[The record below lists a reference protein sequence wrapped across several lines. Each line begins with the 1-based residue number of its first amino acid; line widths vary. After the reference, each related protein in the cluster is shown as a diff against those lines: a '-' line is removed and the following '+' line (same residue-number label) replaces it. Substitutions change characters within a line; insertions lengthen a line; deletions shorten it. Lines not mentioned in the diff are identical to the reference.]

1 MTKIVK
7 TKKKRAL
14 NLNAL
19 KAIAC
24 TMLTVSLM
32 TTMFSNIFLH
42 TYNNGITVSIENINR
57 EATMLESQNNA
68 LNLEIQNL
76 ISKDRVYDIAT
87 EAGLS
92 QNQNNVISIVEGE

>member
-1 MTKIVK
+1 MAKIVK
-7 TKKKRAL
+7 TKKRRTF
-14 NLNAL
+14 NLQG
-19 KAIAC
+19 IAV
-24 TMLTVSLM
+24 LLFTVSLM
-32 TTMFSNIFLH
+32 AAMFSNIFLH
-42 TYNNGITVSIENINR
+42 TYNNGITVSIENIKR
-57 EATMLESQNNA
+57 EAAMLESQNNA